1 MKLVVAVVQG
11 KDAEALLN
19 ALRENGYRAT
29 QINSSGGFLRENNVT
44 VMTGVNDTQVPDVYR
59 LIRENCYTRTQYV
72 NPLLPIMEPGEFY
85 MPSPVE
91 VQVGG
96 ATVFVLPVV
105 RYERIVPP
113 AAAAGAG
120 AGAAS
125 AGESQGG

>member
-11 KDAEALLN
+11 KDAEGLMG
-19 ALRENGYRAT
+19 ALRENNYRAT
-29 QINSSGGFLRENNVT
+29 QINSAGGFLRENNVT
-44 VMTGVNDTQVPDVYR
+44 IMTGVNDAQVPDVFR

-96 ATVFVLPVV
+96 ATVFVLPIV
-105 RYERIVPP
+105 RFERIV
-113 AAAAGAG
+113 AGAVETVRG
-120 AGAAS
+120 ASGD
-125 AGESQGG
+125 

>member
-120 AGAAS
+120 AGHK
-125 AGESQGG
+125 GG

>member
-11 KDAEALLN
+11 KDVEGLMT
-19 ALRENGYRAT
+19 ALRSANYRAT

-44 VMTGVNDTQVPDVYR
+44 IMTGVQDSQVPDVFR
-59 LIRENCYTRTQYV
+59 LIQENCYTRTQYV

-96 ATVFVLPVV
+96 ATVFVLPIV
-105 RYERIVPP
+105 RYERILATLTENV
-113 AAAAGAG
+113 
-120 AGAAS
+120 GAAN
-125 AGESQGG
+125 